1 MQLLQLLKRD
11 RMDGFTQKLRLVF
24 TKLFHE
30 DMDKFTGEFIDS
42 QKFEK
47 NGQKSRKQF
56 LLNRKTVLRR
66 WLNKKIN
73 CTNDF
78 QKSFK
83 NYKISLYQFRGEA
96 LFTLDDFRKKNN
108 LKEFEEK
115 LDFYLQ
121 YKQEVYVNKEY
132 KHIYI
137 FCEEREKVLLYSIVK
152 WEKNQENKI
161 IITLEQEGNVYRG
174 TFSLEEGNNVFLTL
188 RVENVT
194 RYMLFHDSK
203 DSRCVYV
210 VGTSMGYLAKD
221 NKVPRAE
228 KVVFSKEKLDKE
240 EILLQFILNETES
253 VSAIENRLNPNSSE
267 IIAEHF
273 SKYTSKFKKYHTFFT
288 RLINKNYSQNFYHRL
303 AFREFYAF
311 YRLFERFSKQESYFV
326 MNFQRAFLEAI
337 KTVESI
343 RNISFQVVMEL
354 NDESL
359 FFAVSDK
366 EFKIKNRFLSLSSY
380 GVNCTIIFIVE
391 DDKNLSAKYKNL
403 LTEIATESLTV
414 RLVKKERV
422 IHKVNSLDFFF
433 IYMGDERDFVLADPI
448 RDNKDVFKLFINE
461 VTMDEYRIDYRKII
475 NESIIF

>member
-1 MQLLQLLKRD
+1 
-11 RMDGFTQKLRLVF
+11 MDSFTQKLRLIYS
-24 TKLFHE
+24 KLFHD

-42 QKFEK
+42 RKFEH

-56 LLNRKTVLRR
+56 FLNRKTVLRR
-66 WLNKKIN
+66 WLSKKIS
-73 CTNDF
+73 CTSDF

-96 LFTLDDFRKKNN
+96 LFTLDDFRRKNN

-115 LDFYLQ
+115 LDLYLQ

-137 FCEEREKVLLYSIVK
+137 FCEEKEEVLLYSILK
-152 WEKNQENKI
+152 WEKNQEHKI
-161 IITLEQEGNVYRG
+161 IITLEQEEKIYKG

-188 RVENVT
+188 RVDNIT

-203 DSRCVYV
+203 DSSCVYI

-228 KVVFSKEKLDKE
+228 KVIFAKEKLDKDE
-240 EILLQFILNETES
+240 LLLQFILNETES
-253 VSAIENRLNPNSSE
+253 ISAIENRLNPNSSSTTS
-267 IIAEHF
+267 EHF
-273 SKYTSKFKKYHTFFT
+273 FKYTSKFKKYHTFFS
-288 RLINKNYSQNFYHRL
+288 RLIRKKYHQNFYHRL

-343 RNISFQVVMEL
+343 KNISFQVVMEL

-366 EFKIKNRFLSLSSY
+366 EFKIKSRFLTLSTY
-380 GVNCTIIFIVE
+380 GVDCTIIFVV
-391 DDKNLSAKYKNL
+391 DDDENLSVKYQNL
-403 LTEIATESLTV
+403 LTEMAKESLTV
-414 RLVKKERV
+414 RVVKKERV

-433 IYMGDERDFVLADPI
+433 IYIGDERDFVLADPI

-475 NESIIF
+475 YESIVYERL